1 MNVSEDVP
9 LSLSSA
15 QVVKGDMKSMSLLS
29 GFLTVGKGIPYN
41 EE

>member
-1 MNVSEDVP
+1 MKMSEDVP

-15 QVVKGDMKSMSLLS
+15 QVVSGDMESLSLLS